1 MEIFTVTMTK
11 ESFSDPPVMEVF
23 GSFKDVKRAK
33 EFLVNKIVEMSKT
46 DEVFYE
52 VLWDDEN
59 HPDLREEVSRA
70 TGIGVDALPPHGE
83 AGVASIEAL
92 RNYLDG
98 EIGYGTAGGCYYMYS
113 ATAYDKDAT
122 YRFDITKNTLEE

>member
-11 ESFSDPPVMEVF
+11 ESFSDPPVMDVF
-23 GSFKDVKRAK
+23 GSFMDGKRAK
-33 EFLVNKIVEMSKT
+33 EFLVDKIVNMSLG
-46 DEVFYE
+46 DEVFSE

-59 HPDLREEVSRA
+59 HQDLREEVSRA
-70 TGIGVDALPPHGE
+70 TGIGVDMLPPHGE

-98 EIGYGTAGGCYYMYS
+98 EIGCGTDGGCYYMYS
-113 ATAYDKDAT
+113 ATAYDRDAT
-122 YRFDITKNTLEE
+122 FRFDITRNTLED